1 MEHRSDLKTSS
12 NFQVVLSAVS
22 QGSILDPLLFL
33 FINDS
38 TGGSGL
44 NNAPEQF
51 ANDLKLIANASKCK
65 LIKVQ
70 HLNNYRT
77 KYGF

>member
-12 NFQVVLSAVS
+12 NLQAVLSDVS
-22 QGSILDPLLFL
+22 QGSILDPLFL

-38 TGGSGL
+38 TGGL

-51 ANDLKLIANASKCK
+51 ADDLKLIANASKCK
-65 LIKVQ
+65 LMKVQ